1 VTEALETAMYL
12 TRSQDQKGKT
22 LDEFY
27 AEIARSDNPIDRDSG
42 TAMLDLLARLRELPD
57 ERRVYGLTSHYR
69 LCLLAA
75 DRSPW
80 FVIVSALDKG
90 NYFIEYRMAESAA
103 LGPHASV
110 KGKAHSESEAVRM
123 ILMAMEKSEG
133 WPNNSNA

>member
-1 VTEALETAMYL
+1 MYL

-27 AEIARSDNPIDRDSG
+27 AEIARSDNPIDREIG
-42 TAMLDLLARLRELPD
+42 TSMLDLLARLRELAD

-75 DRSPW
+75 DQSPW
-80 FVIVSALDKG
+80 FVIVSALDKR

-103 LGPHASV
+103 PWRHAYV
-110 KGKAHSESEAVRM
+110 KGEAHSESEAVGM

-133 WPNNSNA
+133 WPTIPAPE